1 MIQFWKA
8 YQKLDYFATALNHTN
23 ANLSLRTLKRPI
35 LQYDNS
41 LLTKR

>member
-1 MIQFWKA
+1 LESLT
-8 YQKLDYFATALNHTN
+8 KLDYLVTALTHTN
-23 ANLSLRTLKRPI
+23 ANLSLRTLKRHI